1 MRTEGRERKPKAAEG
16 EREELKT
23 ILMTQDQLLLP
34 PPPGK
39 KKENKGEEGEA
50 TTRRG
55 GDDLSFFVT
64 IFSSVF
70 PMAGERETEREQEN
84 YIGGERKEGMMDV
97 FLLENAK
104 GHPSPDTQS
113 AEWGAFSKCMYLDK
127 GWRCYKQLVQSCKS
141 VNVCHPGPQ
150 SLTRKWK

>member
-1 MRTEGRERKPKAAEG
+1 MLCEKDNLAGAPQRTNERTKPPSPSPPLLLPVRTEGRERKPKAAEG

-23 ILMTQDQLLLP
+23 ILMTQDQLLP

-70 PMAGERETEREQEN
+70 PMAGERENRRITSGEREKRE
-84 YIGGERKEGMMDV
+84 
-97 FLLENAK
+97 
-104 GHPSPDTQS
+104 
-113 AEWGAFSKCMYLDK
+113 
-127 GWRCYKQLVQSCKS
+127 
-141 VNVCHPGPQ
+141 
-150 SLTRKWK
+150 

>member
-1 MRTEGRERKPKAAEG
+1 MLCEKDNLAGAPQRTNERTKPPSPSPPLLLPVRTEGRERKPKAAEG

-23 ILMTQDQLLLP
+23 ILMTQDQLLLPP

-70 PMAGERETEREQEN
+70 PMAGERENRRITSGEREKRE
-84 YIGGERKEGMMDV
+84 
-97 FLLENAK
+97 
-104 GHPSPDTQS
+104 
-113 AEWGAFSKCMYLDK
+113 
-127 GWRCYKQLVQSCKS
+127 
-141 VNVCHPGPQ
+141 
-150 SLTRKWK
+150 